1 MCQFLGLKNHRQ
13 IFITHVTDEGF
24 FYVLSIDH
32 IGGVIVSMLA
42 SRRYRSWVRTPMTIK
57 SIFVASP
64 LGTHNLGTTSKNVK
78 VQYGEMLD
86 LSILFAVLNV
96 RHEETASVSV
106 LSSRCGRSCV
116 RAPVGSNQSL

>member
-1 MCQFLGLKNHRQ
+1 LPLRCLSFFDLRIL
-13 IFITHVTDEGF
+13 ITPLVSSNSSK
-24 FYVLSIDH
+24 YIIYINIDKVN
-32 IGGVIVSMLA
+32 IRLEC
-42 SRRYRSWVRTPMTIK
+42 YRSWVRTPMTIK
-57 SIFVASP
+57 SIFVGSP

-116 RAPVGSNQSL
+116 RAPVGSNQRL